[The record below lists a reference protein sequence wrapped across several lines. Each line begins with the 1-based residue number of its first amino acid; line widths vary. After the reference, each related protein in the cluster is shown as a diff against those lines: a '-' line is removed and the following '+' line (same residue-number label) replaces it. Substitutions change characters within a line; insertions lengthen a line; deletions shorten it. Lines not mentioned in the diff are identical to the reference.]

1 MIEDNINN
9 YFARQHCERQEN
21 TIMMKRLTF
30 CAMLMA
36 LVMMVGCEPV
46 TYEVFATVSG
56 TVVDAT
62 TMEPIEGVSVQLS
75 PSSKNMVTA
84 ANGRFEFAEV
94 DAVQYTIT
102 VQKSGYSTNRK
113 LVNAI
118 AGETTDVSITMEVK
132 K

>member
-1 MIEDNINN
+1 
-9 YFARQHCERQEN
+9 
-21 TIMMKRLTF
+21 MKRLGI

-36 LVMMVGCEPV
+36 LVMMVGCDPV

-75 PSSKNMVTA
+75 PSSKNIVTSA
-84 ANGRFEFAEV
+84 DGRFEFAEV

-102 VQKSGYSTNRK
+102 VMKAGYSTNRK

-118 AGETTDVSITMEVK
+118 AGETVETTITMEVK

>member
-1 MIEDNINN
+1 
-9 YFARQHCERQEN
+9 
-21 TIMMKRLTF
+21 
-30 CAMLMA
+30 MLMA
-36 LVMMVGCEPV
+36 LVMMVGCDPV

-75 PSSKNMVTA
+75 PSSKNIVTSA
-84 ANGRFEFAEV
+84 DGRFEFAEV

-102 VQKSGYSTNRK
+102 VMKAGYSTNRK

-118 AGETTDVSITMEVK
+118 AGETVETTITMEVK

>member
-1 MIEDNINN
+1 
-9 YFARQHCERQEN
+9 
-21 TIMMKRLTF
+21 
-30 CAMLMA
+30 MLLA
-36 LVMMVGCEPV
+36 LVMIVGCEPV

-75 PSSKNMVTA
+75 PSSKNMVTG
-84 ANGRFEFAEV
+84 ANGRFEFAEM
-94 DAVQYTIT
+94 DAMQYTIT
-102 VQKSGYSTNRK
+102 VMKAGYSTNRK

>member
-1 MIEDNINN
+1 
-9 YFARQHCERQEN
+9 
-21 TIMMKRLTF
+21 
-30 CAMLMA
+30 MLMA

-62 TMEPIEGVSVQLS
+62 TMEPIGGVSVQLS
-75 PSSKNMVTA
+75 PSSKNMVTGA
-84 ANGRFEFAEV
+84 DGRFEFAEV

>member
-1 MIEDNINN
+1 
-9 YFARQHCERQEN
+9 
-21 TIMMKRLTF
+21 
-30 CAMLMA
+30 MLMA

-46 TYEVFATVSG
+46 TYDVFATVCG
-56 TVVDAT
+56 TVVDRG
-62 TMEPIEGVSVQLS
+62 TMEPIEGVSVILS
-75 PSSKNMVTA
+75 PSAKNQVTGA
-84 ANGRFEFAEV
+84 DGRFEFAEL

-102 VQKSGYSTNRK
+102 VQKAGYSTNRK

>member
-1 MIEDNINN
+1 
-9 YFARQHCERQEN
+9 
-21 TIMMKRLTF
+21 MKRLTF
-30 CAMLMA
+30 CAILLA
-36 LVMMVGCEPV
+36 LLTMVGCEPV

-75 PSSKNMVTA
+75 PSSKNMVTG

-94 DAVQYTIT
+94 EAMQYTLT
-102 VQKSGYSTNRK
+102 VQKAGYSTNRK

-118 AGETTDVSITMEVK
+118 AGETTDVTVTMEVK